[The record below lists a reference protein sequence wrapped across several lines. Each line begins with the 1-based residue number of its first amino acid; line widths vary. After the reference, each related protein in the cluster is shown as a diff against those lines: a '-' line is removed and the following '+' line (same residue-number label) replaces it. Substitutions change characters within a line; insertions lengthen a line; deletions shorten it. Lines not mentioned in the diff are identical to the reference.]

1 MKYLIVAVA
10 AAVLLYLIRPLTPA
24 MTTTLQPNDT
34 ILAAGDSL
42 TYGFGAAPEQS
53 YPALLS
59 KMTGIRVVNA
69 GINGET
75 SAEGL
80 RRLPGLLQKH
90 RPKLTILCYGGNDI
104 LQKLPMAQLKA
115 NLVKMVSLCK
125 THGSEVLLISVPNL
139 TLFGLEPLSLYEEV
153 AEETG
158 TPLLEGVLAD
168 ILDKPA
174 LKSDQI
180 HPNAKGYKAMAEAIY
195 RKLVEEGFISP

>member
-1 MKYLIVAVA
+1 MKYLLIAVA
-10 AAVLLYLIRPLTPA
+10 AALLLYLIRPQTPT
-24 MTTTLQPNDT
+24 MTTKLNPDNT

-42 TYGFGAAPEQS
+42 TYGFGAAPQES

-59 KMTGIRVVNA
+59 QMTGLRVINA

-90 RPKLTILCYGGNDI
+90 HPRLTILCYGGNDI

-115 NLVKMVSLCK
+115 NLTEMVKLCRA
-125 THGSEVLLISVPNL
+125 HGSNVLLVSVPNL
-139 TLFGLEPLSLYEEV
+139 TLFGLKPLSLYEEV

-158 TPLLEGVLAD
+158 APLLEGVLAE
-168 ILDKPA
+168 ILDQPA

-180 HPNAKGYKAMAEAIY
+180 HPNAKGYRVMAEKIY
-195 RKLVEEGFISP
+195 EALKQYGWV

>member
-1 MKYLIVAVA
+1 MRYLLIA
-10 AAVLLYLIRPLTPA
+10 AAAALLLYLIRPQPPT

-34 ILAAGDSL
+34 ILAVGDSL
-42 TYGFGAAPEQS
+42 TYGFGAPPKES

-59 KMTGIRVVNA
+59 QMTGLRVINT

-90 RPKLTILCYGGNDI
+90 RPRLTILCYGGNDI
-104 LQKLPMAQLKA
+104 LQKLPMAQLKT
-115 NLVKMVSLCK
+115 NLTKMVKLCK
-125 THGSEVLLISVPNL
+125 AHGSEVLLLSVPNL

-153 AEETG
+153 AEETE

-174 LKSDQI
+174 LKSDHI
-180 HPNAKGYKAMAEAIY
+180 HPNGKGYKIMAEAIY
-195 RKLVEEGFISP
+195 RKLHELGLIER

>member
-158 TPLLEGVLAD
+158 APLLEGVLAD